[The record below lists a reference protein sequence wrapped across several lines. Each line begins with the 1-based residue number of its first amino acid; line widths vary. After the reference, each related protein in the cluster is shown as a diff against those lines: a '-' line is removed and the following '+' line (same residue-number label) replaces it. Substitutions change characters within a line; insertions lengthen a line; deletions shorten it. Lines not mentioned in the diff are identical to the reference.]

1 MRMTRSLPT
10 ATTTNNIDDIVP
22 AEISPISQRHSN
34 GSELVTVS
42 SSSDLNTANESDV
55 DNTVPAEM
63 SPISQRRENS
73 NELAIVSS
81 SFQLYT
87 PTESVRYI
95 EVTAQFHRESSEL
108 KREIEANSDKVVDHE
123 TESDTDSE
131 SEFDLT
137 SVTMLSDFDFTEES
151 IDISDF
157 EFDNGLT
164 KDHVS
169 KTDPVIDHEAES
181 ENDSESDFDLTFV
194 TMLSDFEFTEE
205 SIDISELEFDNGLV
219 ENNDFTSEQISIS
232 NLDLD
237 SSMFSVMPIVQQ
249 NTSNDA
255 LLHEYCS
262 KYGNVAETSKS
273 EESKI
278 DEIISNPE
286 TDFVPNS
293 CSEMATEQIQNAP
306 EMLPCIPVPSFVT
319 GGSAF
324 DTTVGLEHDLESES
338 RLVCDSEC
346 EANATMVSES
356 STVTG
361 FRMKIDQNS
370 KSDTDSKEDS
380 ELDCESVKPHR
391 ESLSELKSSRIESK
405 SFEKNEERAESADQG
420 TLGAEE
426 EESKT
431 QDDVAAA
438 KIHESEIVANHL
450 ISSILDNLFGCKS
463 TDNRIQS
470 DTSNAC
476 AKEHLTDPQ
485 NADEQSPN
493 TNPANQPVQAK
504 KHPTGHQLITHLNWK
519 E

>member
-1 MRMTRSLPT
+1 MRMTRSLPR
-10 ATTTNNIDDIVP
+10 AATTNNIDDIVP
-22 AEISPISQRHSN
+22 AEMSPISQRHSN
-34 GSELVTVS
+34 GSELATVS
-42 SSSDLNTANESDV
+42 STSDLYTANESDV
-55 DNTVPAEM
+55 ENTVPAEM
-63 SPISQRRENS
+63 SPTSQRRENS
-73 NELAIVSS
+73 SELAIVSS

-108 KREIEANSDKVVDHE
+108 KREIESNSDKAIDHE

-131 SEFDLT
+131 SDFDLT

-151 IDISDF
+151 IDISDL
-157 EFDNGLT
+157 EFDDGLI
-164 KDHVS
+164 KDHES
-169 KTDPVIDHEAES
+169 KTDQVIDHEAES

-219 ENNDFTSEQISIS
+219 ENNDLTSEQISVS

-255 LLHEYCS
+255 LLHEYCP

-278 DEIISNPE
+278 EEIISNPE
-286 TDFVPNS
+286 TDFLPNS
-293 CSEMATEQIQNAP
+293 CSGIATEQIQNAP
-306 EMLPCIPVPSFVT
+306 EMLPCVPVPSFVT
-319 GGSAF
+319 GGSVF

-338 RLVCDSEC
+338 RLVCESKC
-346 EANATMVSES
+346 EANPTTVFES

-370 KSDTDSKEDS
+370 KSDTDSKVDS
-380 ELDCESVKPHR
+380 ELDCESVKPDR
-391 ESLSELKSSRIESK
+391 ESLSELESSRKGSD
-405 SFEKNEERAESADQG
+405 KNEERAESADQG

-431 QDDVAAA
+431 KKSVSTA
-438 KIHESEIVANHL
+438 KIRAKEIVAN
-450 ISSILDNLFGCKS
+450 NLM
-463 TDNRIQS
+463 
-470 DTSNAC
+470 
-476 AKEHLTDPQ
+476 
-485 NADEQSPN
+485 
-493 TNPANQPVQAK
+493 
-504 KHPTGHQLITHLNWK
+504 
-519 E
+519 